1 MDWKKIIAA
10 IYIVAAIV
18 AGVVFTAGTFASGT
32 TATEQENEDLKALEE
47 SRTKITQLESQL
59 DEMASK
65 VNEAE
70 NERASLEVEKEDL
83 AKEVETLKAEAETKA
98 AEEAKAAEEEA
109 AKEEE
114 DKKSEEEEKK
124 EDKEKEGPFYTYKIN
139 TSSGPLRLY
148 SKKSGGSSTARA
160 PKGYK
165 GYVIDTGKSSDRRA
179 LILYKGKLY
188 YASKSLLKL
197 TEIDADDYPDK
208 VAALSASDIGEK
220 FFRGKAVGIEK
231 KK

>member
-98 AEEAKAAEEEA
+98 AEEA

-231 KK
+231 KN